1 MTMTRT
7 TTPTRRRTG
16 IRISRAALAVTPIAV
31 VAIGARLALPRVGDA
46 MARKLSA
53 AVSVARA
60 APSLAPAP
68 APVVA
73 SDPPPDG
80 GEAVPKEAPKEARPP
95 KQAELGGG
103 RIARGNRG
111 ESRPKAVVI
120 SAEIVTAL
128 IPQLRGIRATDATD
142 AGRAAGARLAG
153 VGALGVGLADGDVVT
168 SIGGRAT
175 PTVDDAMAAAM
186 AAYASGASVVHGTVR
201 RGGETIAVSVG
212 IPVVDAGR

>member
-1 MTMTRT
+1 M
-7 TTPTRRRTG
+7 
-16 IRISRAALAVTPIAV
+16 AVTPFAV

-53 AVSVARA
+53 AVAVARA

-68 APVVA
+68 SSVA
-73 SDPPPDG
+73 TSASADGAPDG
-80 GEAVPKEAPKEARPP
+80 GDAVPKEAGVS
-95 KQAELGGG
+95 KQAKLGGR
-103 RIARGNRG
+103 RIAKGNPG
-111 ESRPKAVVI
+111 ASKPGVVVI
-120 SAEIVTAL
+120 SAERVAAA

-186 AAYASGASVVHGTVR
+186 AAYASGASVVQGTVL